1 MKSVVTWALA
11 WQESAWTEM
20 GFGPR
25 PLRRRLLPLT
35 TPRAAR
41 GCSLGAWVLFVRL
54 HSPHPQRAGETG
66 ETSECLLTRA

>member
-1 MKSVVTWALA
+1 MKRVVTWTLA
-11 WQESAWTEM
+11 WQENAWTEM

-54 HSPHPQRAGETG
+54 HAARILSVRGRLVKPVSA
-66 ETSECLLTRA
+66 C